1 MNEFEKWIEG
11 RYEPHE
17 QKQKEY
23 EDTMGR
29 IRKDLDAFDKA
40 GLEFEDEIEELAEKT
55 EALLKIH
62 QAQYDQS

>member
-1 MNEFEKWIEG
+1 
-11 RYEPHE
+11 
-17 QKQKEY
+17 KEY

-40 GLEFEDEIEELAEKT
+40 GLEFEDEIEELVEKT
-55 EALLKIH
+55 EALLKKH